1 MYPLPKIEFWTMAG
15 SRQSSAPHLAITLQL
30 DTGAFP
36 VPVFSQAVH
45 FAATPTDRTVYV
57 KWMGMYRIIWL
68 ALLSLVALTASAQI
82 DSKYTALL
90 ARAQLGDPAAQIA
103 IGESYLPGGVRDP
116 DCRQAEEW
124 FLKAGQQGGVSAQ
137 LRLASFYREGAHGCP
152 RDMKQAAT
160 WYIKAAEQGDTSAQA
175 SVSVLYSFGQGVAQN
190 YVEAYYW
197 LDLAASA
204 AGPEQEHFA
213 ANRQLAGAHITAEEL
228 QAVQQRAARW
238 KAAHPAAK
246 PGQ

>member
-15 SRQSSAPHLAITLQL
+15 SRQSSAPHLAITLRL

-103 IGESYLPGGVRDP
+103 IGESLTSPGGVRDP

-124 FLKAGQQGGVSAQ
+124 FLKAGPTGRSLCPTAISKLLSRRRPAGS
-137 LRLASFYREGAHGCP
+137 P

-160 WYIKAAEQGDTSAQA
+160 WYIKAAKQGDTSAQA

-204 AGPEQEHFA
+204 ANWAWSQPPRNPCRTASSRDSFSSPESSVP
-213 ANRQLAGAHITAEEL
+213 L
-228 QAVQQRAARW
+228 
-238 KAAHPAAK
+238 
-246 PGQ
+246 